1 MHSAARP
8 TGWLRKG
15 SWHTIRGGTAS
26 SGVEPAVASVL
37 AESTDRSDLSR
48 LRWWP
53 WPKRER
59 SIVLEGHRVL
69 EGRACSD
76 EHGRV
81 AVLTPYFPYPLA
93 HGGAVRICHLVR
105 QMAEEFDEELFAFQ
119 DKSVPPETAPVL
131 EFCARVVLMEKPRCR
146 EPRWSTLLPPDVCE
160 FRSSA
165 RAPRIWRRSGE
176 GSASTFCRWNV
187 RNWRRTEATC
197 WSSTTS
203 PSICLA
209 R

>member
-1 MHSAARP
+1 VERHHLGLNLPSLLFWRGVP
-8 TGWLRKG
+8 IDRIYLR
-15 SWHTIRGGTAS
+15 R
-26 SGVEPAVASVL
+26 
-37 AESTDRSDLSR
+37 
-48 LRWWP
+48 RWWP

-59 SIVLEGHRVL
+59 SVVLEGHRVL

-131 EFCARVVLMEKPRCR
+131 EFCARVVLVEKPRYR

-165 RAPRIWRRSGE
+165 KRRAFGGGAARVRLRPSAGGMCAIGAVRR
-176 GSASTFCRWNV
+176 
-187 RNWRRTEATC
+187 RRAGR
-197 WSSTTS
+197 
-203 PSICLA
+203 A
-209 R
+209 RRHLRSV